1 MNTPSLLCVISAR
14 GGSQGVP
21 GKNVRPLFGKPVIA
35 RAVETALAAPEIARV
50 VVSTDS
56 PAIAE
61 AAVAAGAVAPQP
73 LDPAA
78 AVALGLTPEQQ
89 AQMVMQFP
97 LAGLTPEALA
107 AAGVQLPTGPDGAP
121 LPLTLPIMGGGGGEG
136 MQQMVL
142 DPSALATLNI
152 PIFGTDGQEM
162 TAEQV
167 GGCGCRTAGGC
178 C

>member
-1 MNTPSLLCVISAR
+1 M
-14 GGSQGVP
+14 
-21 GKNVRPLFGKPVIA
+21 
-35 RAVETALAAPEIARV
+35 
-50 VVSTDS
+50 
-56 PAIAE
+56 
-61 AAVAAGAVAPQP
+61 APQP

-78 AVALGLTPEQQ
+78 AAALGLTPEQQ

-136 MQQMVL
+136 MQQMML

-167 GGCGCRTAGGC
+167 GGWGCRTAGVC